1 MKPEIILPTPS
12 NPRVPA
18 PAQPFRSVLPLQIRF
33 NDIDMLGHV
42 NNSVYLSYFDLGKV
56 NYFQE
61 IMPEGVDMR
70 HINAVIANVNCD
82 FFSATTLDEQI
93 CVVTAV
99 THIGDSSFRLEQRII
114 DVETGDV
121 KCVARTVMVSIDP
134 ATGKSAPVNPAWI
147 RAVEEFE
154 GRTF

>member
-42 NNSVYLSYFDLGKV
+42 NNGVYLSYFDLGKV

-61 IMPEGVDMR
+61 IMPEGVNWR
-70 HINAVIANVNCD
+70 NINTVIANINCD
-82 FFSATTLDEQI
+82 FFAPTTFSEQI

-99 THIGDSSFRLEQRII
+99 THIGESSFRLEQRII
-114 DVETGDV
+114 DVDSGDV
-121 KCVARTVMVSIDP
+121 KCVARTVMVAIDP
-134 ATGKSAPVNPAWI
+134 ATGHSAPINPEWI

-154 GRTF
+154 GRTY